1 MPSIEFSQLSKTFP
15 NGFHA
20 LKEVNFSVEDGEFL
34 ALIGPSGCGKTTL
47 LRILAGL
54 ETPTSGTIRVD
65 NKEIIHLEPN
75 ERNIGMVFQN
85 YALFPHL
92 STFQNMSFGLKAQKV
107 STEET
112 QAKVH
117 QVAQRLEIKDFLERK
132 PHQLSGGQ
140 RQRVALGRLLVKNPS
155 IHLLDEPLSNL
166 DANLRNLMRDELRK
180 LHLEHQNTTLFV
192 THDQVEAMTLGQRI
206 CVMNNGSIEQ
216 IGSPGEIYQNP
227 ANQFVAEFFG
237 SPPINLIRGNLTK
250 KENSEFIFQGE
261 GYNFDLPAKWAPSKT
276 ENLILGIRPEDLKI
290 CSDPNTAPQTSNQ
303 GQVSHIDEL
312 GDCKII
318 HLKEGNFML
327 SIKCPSS
334 DEISDKLIKFE
345 VNWSKVHWFDRTQ
358 GHRIN

>member
-65 NKEIIHLEPN
+65 NKEIIHLEPS

-117 QVAQRLEIKDFLERK
+117 QVAQRLEIKDFWNENLTSCLEVK
-132 PHQLSGGQ
+132 GKGSPL
-140 RQRVALGRLLVKNPS
+140 VDYWLKTPAFIYWMNLLVIWMP
-155 IHLLDEPLSNL
+155 IYE
-166 DANLRNLMRDELRK
+166 
-180 LHLEHQNTTLFV
+180 TL
-192 THDQVEAMTLGQRI
+192 
-206 CVMNNGSIEQ
+206 
-216 IGSPGEIYQNP
+216 
-227 ANQFVAEFFG
+227 
-237 SPPINLIRGNLTK
+237 
-250 KENSEFIFQGE
+250 
-261 GYNFDLPAKWAPSKT
+261 
-276 ENLILGIRPEDLKI
+276 
-290 CSDPNTAPQTSNQ
+290 
-303 GQVSHIDEL
+303 
-312 GDCKII
+312 
-318 HLKEGNFML
+318 
-327 SIKCPSS
+327 
-334 DEISDKLIKFE
+334 
-345 VNWSKVHWFDRTQ
+345 
-358 GHRIN
+358 

>member
-1 MPSIEFSQLSKTFP
+1 
-15 NGFHA
+15 
-20 LKEVNFSVEDGEFL
+20 
-34 ALIGPSGCGKTTL
+34 
-47 LRILAGL
+47 
-54 ETPTSGTIRVD
+54 
-65 NKEIIHLEPN
+65 
-75 ERNIGMVFQN
+75 MVFQN

-180 LHLEHQNTTLFV
+180 LHLEHQNTTFV

-206 CVMNNGSIEQ
+206 VMHNGSMT
-216 IGSPGEIYQNP
+216 IGSRVKFTRIQ
-227 ANQFVAEFFG
+227 Q
-237 SPPINLIRGNLTK
+237 INLSLNFSVLPDQFDQGNLTR

-261 GYNFDLPAKWAPSKT
+261 GYNFDLLQMGPIKNRGFDSGNPPGGP
-276 ENLILGIRPEDLKI
+276 ENLL
-290 CSDPNTAPQTSNQ
+290 DPNTAPKRVIR
-303 GQVSHIDEL
+303 GRFRIDEL
-312 GDCKII
+312 GTVK
-318 HLKEGNFML
+318 
-327 SIKCPSS
+327 
-334 DEISDKLIKFE
+334 
-345 VNWSKVHWFDRTQ
+345 
-358 GHRIN
+358 